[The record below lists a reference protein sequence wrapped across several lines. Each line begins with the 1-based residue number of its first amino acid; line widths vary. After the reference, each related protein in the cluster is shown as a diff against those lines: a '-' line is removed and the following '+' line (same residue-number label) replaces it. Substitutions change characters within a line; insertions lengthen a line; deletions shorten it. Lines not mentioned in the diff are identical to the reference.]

1 MLVPLSTLLGTRDEA
16 ALLVGHGPIDPE
28 LARSLARGGTW
39 RRLVTDPQSGT
50 VLDVGR
56 TRYAPPADLAELVR
70 FRDLECVRPGCSTSA
85 WHSELD
91 HVKPFDQEPARRGPA
106 RGGPSRDGPFRDG
119 PTRDEPTRDEPT
131 RGGTTRDGT
140 TSAANLAPLSKGC
153 HQIKTHGGFNL
164 ERTSSTTYRWSTPT
178 GHVYDVETSPSLRA
192 LAPNDPIHRAREDL
206 GHLARRDAPPPSEQ
220 GRPSPPYGD
229 TTRIEGAP
237 DPGPPPY

>member
-1 MLVPLSTLLGTRDEA
+1 GAIEATALYESIDRAARHARIRGDGRSLDQLRADLLVERGLHGGTCTTPTTPGYAPGSSLGLDTGAVTPTSVGTPRRTASGTTRASAGASAEAAPRGSRCPDAVRVDIRVLVPLSTLLGTRDEA

-106 RGGPSRDGPFRDG
+106 RGGPSRDGPM
-119 PTRDEPTRDEPT
+119 RDEPTRDQRT
-131 RGGTTRDGT
+131 RGG
-140 TSAANLAPLSKGC
+140 
-153 HQIKTHGGFNL
+153 
-164 ERTSSTTYRWSTPT
+164 
-178 GHVYDVETSPSLRA
+178 
-192 LAPNDPIHRAREDL
+192 
-206 GHLARRDAPPPSEQ
+206 
-220 GRPSPPYGD
+220 
-229 TTRIEGAP
+229 
-237 DPGPPPY
+237 